1 MSPRLKSQDAC
12 VSVGRPKRKHNVIS
26 CFVRAIRYL
35 NAFTSGRYLSIFGHI
50 GREQV
55 QDSNLMAHVVA
66 ALMFL
71 LAIRQCF
78 YLVEQPADSI
88 MFEFPAIAS
97 AMEATGGVVYT
108 TYQYYWGTK
117 LAKGTLLLTNL
128 PEDIISGITRPKP
141 KLERG
146 ASSSFWKD
154 DGKWTAGSRV
164 ANLGPCVESG
174 EASDHQI
181 LGCVFGRD
189 TIFRRWHPGAMMLVW
204 WLWRDSRNLAK
215 AFDHV
220 L

>member
-1 MSPRLKSQDAC
+1 
-12 VSVGRPKRKHNVIS
+12 
-26 CFVRAIRYL
+26 
-35 NAFTSGRYLSIFGHI
+35 
-50 GREQV
+50 
-55 QDSNLMAHVVA
+55 MAHVVA

-71 LAIRQCF
+71 PATRQCF

-97 AMEATGGVVYT
+97 AMEATQGVVYT

-128 PEDIISGITRPKP
+128 PEDIISGIARPKP

-154 DGKWTAGSRV
+154 DGKWTEGSRV
-164 ANLGPCVESG
+164 VTMGPCAESG

-181 LGCVFGRD
+181 LGCVFAKRTQFSDDGMRAPCRWCGGSGVIRGLWQKPLI
-189 TIFRRWHPGAMMLVW
+189 TYCKQSRRFFVPHPHILLG
-204 WLWRDSRNLAK
+204 SN
-215 AFDHV
+215 
-220 L
+220 